1 MAEDNNN
8 KENKQFSFIQE
19 QITSKKKS
27 KLKRMLFSVLWTIVL
42 GCIFGCVGALAFCLS
57 APKINRM
64 LGRAQDKKTVEF
76 SIDSSEDEK
85 MNSTDSISPEPIE
98 NTLDNTAPEGQVN
111 TVQKGNT
118 TSDFNDTSDTNSSDA
133 NTPDGN
139 TSSNGEEI
147 DVIKPNQ
154 NQINPTPIPNEQQHV
169 TYLAIY
175 EDLRKLYVD
184 VNESLITVNGIR
196 SVVDIFDN
204 EYDDVTTTSGLIVF
218 NNDEELLILVNLD
231 RIKNAKKIQVSFS
244 DFLQVDA
251 DIQAVDSDLNL
262 AIIAVP
268 LDKIPSSK
276 LSSIK
281 PAKLGESYSL
291 SVGTPILALGNP
303 NGYVGSMEYGMIT
316 NLGSYTYITDDKVE
330 LFHTD
335 ITYNENGSGVIV
347 NMDGEVVG
355 IITNKLKD
363 DLNQKI
369 STVIGISKIKQ
380 TIEILANN
388 TDRVYFGIK
397 AADMTEPALKKTEIA
412 NGICVTEVEVDSP
425 ALEAGLQ
432 SGDILLSINDTP
444 VMSVNSFHSILSI
457 FKPKDAIKVRIRR
470 SIKES
475 YKDMELNV
483 LLTKKTK

>member
-1 MAEDNNN
+1 MAEDNNK

-57 APKINRM
+57 APKINKI
-64 LGRAQDKKTVEF
+64 LGREQDKKTVEF
-76 SIDSSEDEK
+76 TVDSPEDEK
-85 MNSTDSISPEPIE
+85 INSVDTISPEPTK
-98 NTLDNTAPEGQVN
+98 NTLDNTVPEEQVN
-111 TVQKGNT
+111 TVQKGNNT
-118 TSDFNDTSDTNSSDA
+118 ADVTDTSDV
-133 NTPDGN
+133 NTTDGN
-139 TSSNGEEI
+139 TSSNGDEKE
-147 DVIKPNQ
+147 VIVPNQ
-154 NQINPTPIPNEQQHV
+154 NQSNPTSIPNEQQAA
-169 TYLAIY
+169 TYLTIY
-175 EDLRKLYVD
+175 EDLRKLYVE
-184 VNESLITVNGIR
+184 VNESLVTVNGIR
-196 SVVDIFDN
+196 SVVDIFNN

-218 NNDEELLILVNLD
+218 NNGKELLVLVNLD
-231 RIKNAKKIQVSFS
+231 GIKSAKRIQVSLS
-244 DFLQVDA
+244 DYLQVDA

-268 LDKIPSSK
+268 LDSIPTSK
-276 LSSIK
+276 LASIK

-291 SVGTPILALGNP
+291 TVGTPVLALGNP
-303 NGYVGSMEYGMIT
+303 NGHVGSMEYGMIT

-335 ITYNENGSGVIV
+335 ITYNENGNGVIV
-347 NMDGEVVG
+347 DMDGEVVG

-380 TIEILANN
+380 TIQLLANN
-388 TDRVYFGIK
+388 TERVYFGIK
-397 AADMTEPALKKTEIA
+397 AADMTESALKKTDIT

-432 SGDILLSINDTP
+432 CGDILLSVNDTP
-444 VMSVNSFHSILSI
+444 VVSVNSFHSILSI
-457 FKPKDAIKVRIRR
+457 FKPKDTINVRVRR
-470 SIKES
+470 STKDS
-475 YKDMELNV
+475 YKDMDMSV
-483 LLTKKTK
+483 ILTKKTR